1 MSFFPIRVFL
11 SVGKGNYWTLD
22 PASEN
27 MFDNGSFLRR
37 RKRFKRINHHHHHH
51 HPACFHHGS
60 VPQAVA
66 PPSFPPIPF
75 PFIPTSSPTK
85 RCFPLLPPPISL
97 LPPPPPTFPPLHHHH
112 HHHHHLKSK
121 NSFTI
126 DNIIGN
132 TKSSST
138 TTTTITTP
146 NVNSVLTLTNRE
158 TFRV

>member
-1 MSFFPIRVFL
+1 LIKHHLFFFFL
-11 SVGKGNYWTLD
+11 GKGNYWTLD

-51 HPACFHHGS
+51 HSACFHHGP
-60 VPQAVA
+60 VPSTVA
-66 PPSFPPIPF
+66 PPPSFPPMPF

-85 RCFPLLPPPISL
+85 RCFPLLPPPPPLPL
-97 LPPPPPTFPPLHHHH
+97 LHPPTPTIPISHRYP
-112 HHHHHLKSK
+112 KSK

-132 TKSSST
+132 TKPSSPST
-138 TTTTITTP
+138 T
-146 NVNSVLTLTNRE
+146 NVNSVLTITNRE